1 MRTAA
6 EIKAWLESRE
16 WYGEYKAAV
25 EADRMNQEHEYIEV
39 YLSGSRG
46 MMTIGGAFVWA
57 GTPQGIKIWE
67 KRDAEFREWYNN

>member
-25 EADRMNQEHEYIEV
+25 EADDENREFSLCDKFLAGEK
-39 YLSGSRG
+39 
-46 MMTIGGAFVWA
+46 GGATIRGAFFWVE
-57 GTPQGIKIWE
+57 TPQGDFVWDG
-67 KRDAEFREWYNN
+67 RDDEFLEWYNN